1 MKLSRRCFLS
11 FVIGGAAGTALS
23 PLPWKLTD
31 DIAIWS
37 QNWPWTPVPPDGA
50 YSYTPSTCT
59 LCPGHCAI
67 QVRKVDNRAV
77 KIEGRGEKGPAGG
90 ICPLGL
96 SGLQLLYGPTR
107 IQAPLQRVGDRGAGH
122 WRTLTWAQAIDAV
135 VTKLAEIRAKGTP
148 QALAAIAPTDQGT
161 VAQLLQRLLTAYG
174 SPNFLR
180 MPSADDSAEAALRL
194 TTGTDAYTV
203 ADLDKTDFILSFGCA
218 LMDGYGAPVQTIRAV
233 TRMRERKGTLV
244 QIEPRL
250 SNTAAKADTWLAAQ
264 PGSEADLALAMA
276 HVIIGQGRFDARFAM
291 DRIDGFDGFARMV
304 RDKYA
309 PRNVAQTTGIDAETI
324 TRTALAF
331 ADARRPVAL
340 HGRGKGEMPGSLK
353 EALAVQILNALV
365 GNIDQPGGMQ
375 IHPAANGYIQ
385 WPAVASDAVASAGMG
400 AGRLDEAGGSRFPH
414 VRHLMHRFIERIDQD
429 PDAVQALLVAE
440 ANPCHNLPDSDK
452 VKAALGKIPFVV
464 SFSSFMDETA
474 MQSDLIL
481 PSHLYLERYEDV
493 PVTRGGAKPTI
504 RLCRPVVAPLY
515 KTQHPG
521 DTILRIAKALPAP
534 VAAAF
539 PWRDYETCLRDTLAH
554 RWSAMDSKGF
564 WIEKPVAA
572 APVAAAAAVETTN
585 HNGPEE
591 GVPAAADAPA
601 APAAATAQAR
611 RLALLNDDLSAVL
624 MADNA
629 TLSDEAGHPL
639 TLVPFD
645 SIRTASGYAGDP
657 PFMVKIVEDTVLKEQ
672 DGCVEINPTT
682 AAQAGLREGQ
692 GALLSTPVGQARVR
706 IHLSEGIMPGL
717 LALPRGMGHTAYD
730 AYLSGKGVNI
740 NQLIGSVQDPASG
753 LDAVWG
759 IRAKLTKA

>member
-37 QNWPWTPVPPDGA
+37 QNWPWTPVPPDGE
-50 YSYTPSTCT
+50 YTHTPSTCT

-67 QVRKVDNRAV
+67 KVRKVDNRAV
-77 KIEGRGEKGPAGG
+77 KIEGRSENGPDGG

-96 SGLQLLYGPTR
+96 SGPQLLYGPTR
-107 IQAPLQRVGDRGAGH
+107 IQAPLQRVGERGAGH
-122 WRTLTWAQAIDAV
+122 WRTLTWSQAIDAV
-135 VTKLAEIRAKGTP
+135 ATKLAEIRAKGTP

-174 SPNFLR
+174 SANFLR
-180 MPSADDSAEAALRL
+180 MPSADDATEAALRL
-194 TTGTDAYTV
+194 TTGTDAYAV
-203 ADLDKTDFILSFGCA
+203 ADLDNADFILSFGCA

-233 TRMRERKGTLV
+233 TRMREGKGTLV

-250 SNTAAKADTWLAAQ
+250 SNTAAKADTWLPAQ

-276 HVIIGQGRFDARFAM
+276 HVIIDQGRFDARFAV
-291 DRIDGFDGFARMV
+291 DRIDGFDGLARLL

-309 PRNVAQTTGIDAETI
+309 PRNVAQTSGIDAETI

-331 ADARRPVAL
+331 AGAQRPVAL

-365 GNIDQPGGMQ
+365 GNIDQLGGMQ
-375 IHPAANGYIQ
+375 IHPATNGYIQ
-385 WPAVASDAVASAGMG
+385 WSAVQSDTVAAAALA
-400 AGRLDEAGGSRFPH
+400 AGRLDEAGSSRFPH
-414 VRHLMHRFIERIDQD
+414 VRHLMHRFIDRIDQD

-493 PVTRGGAKPTI
+493 PVTRGSAKPML

-521 DTILRIAKALPAP
+521 DTLLQIAKALPTP
-534 VAAAF
+534 VADAF

-554 RWSAMDSKGF
+554 RWNALDSKGF
-564 WIEKPVAA
+564 WIETPS
-572 APVAAAAAVETTN
+572 APASVAAAAVAATTN
-585 HNGPEE
+585 GDGTEE
-591 GVPAAADAPA
+591 GAPAADAP
-601 APAAATAQAR
+601 PAATAGAVPRTR
-611 RLALLNDDLSAVL
+611 RLTLLHDDLSAVL
-624 MADNA
+624 MADDA
-629 TLSDEAGHPL
+629 GLADDAGHPL
-639 TLVPFD
+639 TLVPYD

-657 PFMVKIVEDTVLKEQ
+657 PFMVKIVPDTVLKAQ
-672 DGCVEINPTT
+672 DGCVEINPAT

-717 LALPRGMGHTAYD
+717 LALPRGLGHTAYD

-740 NQLIGSVQDPASG
+740 NKLIGSVQDPASG